1 MMKNDKLSSESECGV
16 VFLKKNKIITII
28 IISHILLPFFIFYIE
43 VAKLLSNYLYVV
55 DFLKAPSTLVSKY
68 SSIFVSAQNES
79 VMLIGLTSL
88 ANCDPQSKLAFTG
101 GRSKVVVKSVE
112 GSRFRLRQE
121 GENILF

>member
-1 MMKNDKLSSESECGV
+1 
-16 VFLKKNKIITII
+16 
-28 IISHILLPFFIFYIE
+28 
-43 VAKLLSNYLYVV
+43 
-55 DFLKAPSTLVSKY
+55 
-68 SSIFVSAQNES
+68 
-79 VMLIGLTSL
+79 MLIGLTSL